1 MRVIV
6 WTMHPARYPG
16 VEFVELE
23 ELYRTS
29 DVVSVHLRLSPE
41 TENFVGAA
49 QFAMM
54 KPNVI
59 LINTARG
66 AIVDQHALWDA
77 LTTEPHRRRR
87 PGCLRHRTPTA
98 GPSAHRLGNVV
109 LTPHCGGIT
118 PEALEAGLRMAVDNI
133 QDFLEGRPKHLVS

>member
-1 MRVIV
+1 M
-6 WTMHPARYPG
+6 
-16 VEFVELE
+16 EFVELD

-41 TENFVGAA
+41 TENFIGAA

-66 AIVDQHALWDA
+66 AIVGPGMLCWDA
-77 LTTEPHRRRR
+77 LTTGRIS
-87 PGCLRHRTPTA
+87 G
-98 GPSAHRLGNVV
+98 
-109 LTPHCGGIT
+109 
-118 PEALEAGLRMAVDNI
+118 AGLDVFATEPLP
-133 QDFLEGRPKHLVS
+133 QHHPLTH